1 MAARTLRKRL
11 FQRVEPA
18 QLGRWAL
25 SILFFLLVWELVG
38 RSGTIISIVPMTEV
52 IPVLFAELVRGEILT
67 ATLGTLKIAG
77 IGFVIGATLGISIG
91 VLIGASKAWGSVLDP
106 LVNGLFAAPMAMLI
120 PVITVYLGLEIEA
133 KVPLVI
139 LFNIFVIIINT
150 ATGIREVPDSV
161 KEMARAFGTPRGKM
175 FRQIVV
181 PWASPYI
188 LTGLR
193 IGVGRSVQGAI
204 LAELFL
210 RAENLGLYI
219 RNAQGAFRLA
229 DLLAAVFFITI
240 LAAGTMG
247 LARLIEWRL
256 LRWKTS

>member
-1 MAARTLRKRL
+1 MASRTLRKRR

-25 SILFFLLVWELVG
+25 SILFFFFLWEAIG

-52 IPVLFAELVRGEILT
+52 IPVLFAELMRGEILA
-67 ATLGTLKIAG
+67 ATVGTLRIAAV
-77 IGFVIGATLGISIG
+77 GFVIGSVLGVSVG
-91 VLIGASKAWGSVLDP
+91 VLIGISKMWGAVLDP

-120 PVITVYLGLEIEA
+120 PVITVYLGLEFSA
-133 KVPLVI
+133 KVPLVV

-150 ATGIREVPDSV
+150 SAGIREVPDSV
-161 KEMARAFGTPRGKM
+161 KEMARAFGTSRVNM
-175 FRQIVV
+175 FRRIVL

-256 LRWKTS
+256 LRWKTN